1 MIKKTVGPRFAPLA
15 LGLVGLTAML
25 LVPRMSEASEPASTT
40 MPIAVVYADALEAVF
55 PAGAPDACVGREV
68 RCLLSER
75 YAGDT
80 AARRAALALFDE
92 TGSVAGAEAETTM
105 DGGYRGQVRVV
116 PEWPV
121 GAHAKHLRWVLSAQ
135 REIANLMGHVVRE
148 QKQAPVFRHT
158 GLQFRFMRTV
168 GGTTPS
174 AYADG
179 WTVTYNVSGSLM
191 TSPVVVR
198 DLIVHEVF
206 HLNDRNDWSRRVLG
220 PTVDRISSRCG
231 TDRACLAPYAPRKLT
246 VRGGTFYSF
255 QPNNGDIAAEYG
267 AELAARYVAEQLA
280 SLNGRAHPDGWFK
293 CVNADNANMMK
304 LLREAFFAG
313 FDATPPCSL

>member
-1 MIKKTVGPRFAPLA
+1 MVKKVGSRFTSLA

-25 LVPRMSEASEPASTT
+25 FVPRISLASTST
-40 MPIAVVYADALEAVF
+40 APAGEVAYADALGAVF
-55 PAGAPDACVGREV
+55 PEGAPDACAGHGA

-75 YAGDT
+75 YAGDA

-92 TGSVAGAEAETTM
+92 TGSLAGVEAESTM
-105 DGGYRGQVRVV
+105 DGGYRGQVRIV

-121 GAHAKHLRWVLSAQ
+121 GVHAKHLNWVLAAQ
-135 REIANLMGHVVRE
+135 REVASLMGHVIRE
-148 QKQAPVFRHT
+148 QKQAPVFRCT
-158 GLQFRFMRTV
+158 GLQFRFMRTI

-198 DLIVHEVF
+198 DLMVHEIF
-206 HLNDRNDWSRRVLG
+206 HLNDLDRNDWSRRVLG
-220 PTVDRISSRCG
+220 PTVDRISKKCG

-255 QPNNGDIAAEYG
+255 QPNNGDIASEYS
-267 AELAARYVAEQLA
+267 AELAARYVAEQLDV
-280 SLNGRAHPDGWFK
+280 LNGKAHPEGWFK
-293 CVNADNANMMK
+293 CGNADNAYMMK
-304 LLREAFFAG
+304 LLREEFFAG
-313 FDATPPCSL
+313 FDATPPCPL

>member
-1 MIKKTVGPRFAPLA
+1 MNKKTTQRA
-15 LGLVGLTAML
+15 LGLVGLAAL
-25 LVPRMSEASEPASTT
+25 LLAPRISVAADSAPITT
-40 MPIAVVYADALEAVF
+40 PSAIVYADALETVF
-55 PAGAPDACVGREV
+55 PEGAPTACVGREV

-75 YAGDT
+75 FAGDA

-92 TGSVAGAEAETTM
+92 TGSVAGVEAAMTM
-105 DGGYRGQVRVV
+105 DGGYRGQVRIV

-121 GAHAKHLRWVLSAQ
+121 GVHAKHLGWVLSAQ
-135 REIANLMGHVVRE
+135 REIASLMGHVIRE
-148 QKQAPVFRHT
+148 QKQLPVFRYT

-174 AYADG
+174 AYANG

-191 TSPVVVR
+191 TSPAVVR

-206 HLNDRNDWSRRVLG
+206 HLNDQDRNDWSRRVLG
-220 PTVDRISSRCG
+220 PTVDRISNKCG

-255 QPNNGDIAAEYG
+255 QPNNGDIALEYG

-293 CVNADNANMMK
+293 CTNADNANMIR

-313 FDATPPCSL
+313 FDATPPCSRSS